1 MEENTVR
8 TVTSFNFARDDNP
21 NPTNVTSLLPL
32 GLTIVLL
39 YSQRVPK
46 LSKVAGRTGAA
57 SGGGTQRRRV
67 TVGTDRH
74 YQQRGHS
81 GHQPWSQAPGSSK
94 LDGRVARVP

>member
-1 MEENTVR
+1 VEENTVH

-21 NPTNVTSLLPL
+21 DPTNVTSLPPL

-39 YSQRVPK
+39 YSQRVPT

-74 YQQRGHS
+74 YQQ
-81 GHQPWSQAPGSSK
+81 PGRLWTDGW
-94 LDGRVARVP
+94 LDDGWFTVLPV